1 MEEVSGI
8 LLFHI
13 QLMIVINHKLIG
25 QCQIVTVGI
34 YLLGSNGSMIISSPI
49 CRTISLPDKIIC
61 ASCLP
66 D

>member
-34 YLLGSNGSMIISSPI
+34 YLFGIKRINYYFLTHMPNDFSSG
-49 CRTISLPDKIIC
+49 
-61 ASCLP
+61 
-66 D
+66 